1 MESSEYDVLEC
12 LYFKKPGTMNTQA
25 TLEAA
30 SRRAGALGV
39 KRVVVATCTGDTA
52 FKAREVLPEGVEII
66 AVTHVS
72 GFKEPNV
79 LELSEEAARGLE
91 DKGVKILTTGHA
103 FGGVGRAFRNKT
115 GSFQVDEVMAFTL
128 RTMGQGIK
136 VVAEISMMAAD
147 AGLVRTDEDVICV
160 AGSAR
165 GADTAVVLRP
175 VNSSQFF
182 DMKIKEILCKP
193 SGL

>member
-12 LYFKKPGTMNTQA
+12 LYFKKPGPLNTQA

-30 SRRAGALGV
+30 SRRAEALGI
-39 KRVVVATCTGDTA
+39 KRAVVATCTGDTA
-52 FKAREVLPEGVEII
+52 FKAREVLPERVEVV
-66 AVTHVS
+66 AVTHVT
-72 GFKEPNV
+72 GFKEPNAQ
-79 LELSEEAARGLE
+79 ELSEEAARSLRE
-91 DKGVKILTTGHA
+91 KGVKILTAGHA

-128 RTMGQGIK
+128 RTLGQGLK

-147 AGLVRTDEDVICV
+147 AGLVRTDEDVIAV
-160 AGSAR
+160 AGSGR
-165 GADTAVVLRP
+165 GADTAVLLRP
-175 VNSSQFF
+175 VSSSQFF

>member
-1 MESSEYDVLEC
+1 MKSSEYDVLEC
-12 LYFKKPGTMNTQA
+12 LYFKEPGTMNTQA

-30 SRRAGALGV
+30 SRRAGALGI

-52 FKAREVLPEGVEII
+52 FKAREVFPEDVQII

-136 VVAEISMMAAD
+136 VVAEIAMMAAD
-147 AGLVRTDEDVICV
+147 AGLARTDEDVICV